1 MNNSY
6 QRIKEHIFNNLK
18 NQPSPLPDDQIKNEV
33 SSCRNLIENIGIN
46 IFKEFLPNK
55 TELTELSVTDWLRIE
70 RELETLFDVKMDL
83 GILIKDES
91 QVDRD
96 PNWWSSKY
104 KQSTDNYYWQR
115 YKTLIS
121 KSLSDG
127 VVKTIDND
135 TDIIMDNSENPLE
148 NSFSRYGMV
157 VGHVQSG
164 KTGNYSALICKAADA
179 GYKFIVVIAGG
190 INNLRD
196 QTQQRLNDS
205 FVGQDMGVQVGV
217 GIGSLDRQK
226 LPISLTTKEK
236 DFNKQDADK
245 NSQGLNFDNIKVPI
259 LIVIKKNTRT
269 LENVIN
275 WLQKQYKNKIA
286 NHSMLLIDDESDY
299 ASINTKEEEDPT
311 TINKRI
317 RKLISLFQ
325 KSVYVAY
332 TATPYANIFID
343 HQVGHDELGKDLF
356 PKDFIYAL
364 AGPDNYFGA
373 KKIFLDS
380 EGKHL
385 IAIKDYLDVFPTNH
399 KKNHQFHLL
408 PESLKDAVRHFL
420 LNIAIRHLRGQTSE
434 HNSMLVHAS
443 RFTSMHQGISMH
455 IEKYLED
462 LKVEVMAFGLLKN
475 ATLQINSIADLKAT
489 FDKRIVESEFQWDKV
504 IASLTKIISK
514 VVVREVHQST
524 TVPLVYRKDMPTNA
538 IVIGGTSLSRGYTLE
553 GLSISY
559 FLRNTLFYDTLMQMG
574 RWFGYRPG
582 YEDLCKIYL
591 PGPSIDHFSQIIEAT
606 NDLIDDFKRMAAA
619 KMTPNDFGLA
629 VKHHP
634 DSGLQVTARN
644 KQKNAKDIYFD
655 MKLDGHAKETAW
667 LSVDEKK
674 LANNLNQIR
683 LIIEDISFD
692 NVPERIGNRYLW
704 RDINKSKILEFLRSF
719 DIYGSDD
726 ELGVRTRMPI
736 KFILEYVK
744 VTNTDWDVALFSG
757 TGEKYTILDDISI
770 NKERRK
776 IVQKNDYYEVKN
788 RQVAS
793 GGAEEIL
800 LNESEK
806 KLIGKESKDIRM
818 YMKKPLLMLHILE
831 NNFPTNPNG
840 NSIAAFG
847 VSFPGGIKSQ
857 NQTIKLKI
865 NTVYLDNLRELFED
879 EGDYDD

>member
-18 NQPSPLPDDQIKNEV
+18 NQPSPLPDDQIKKEI
-33 SSCRNLIENIGIN
+33 STCRHLMTIIGLDN
-46 IFKEFLPNK
+46 FKNFLPNK
-55 TELTELSVTDWLRIE
+55 TELTELSETDWVRIE
-70 RELETLFDVKMDL
+70 RELETMFDVKMDL

-104 KQSTDNYYWQR
+104 KQSSDNYYWQR
-115 YKTLIS
+115 YKTLMS
-121 KSLSDG
+121 KSLTDG

-135 TDIIMDNSENPLE
+135 TDIIMDNLENPLE
-148 NSFSRYGMV
+148 DSFSRYGMV

-179 GYKFIVVIAGG
+179 GYNFIVVIAGG
-190 INNLRD
+190 MNNLRD
-196 QTQQRLNDS
+196 QTQQRLNES
-205 FVGQDMGVQVGV
+205 FIGQDMGLQVGV
-217 GIGSLDRQK
+217 GIGSFDRQK

-236 DFNKQDADK
+236 DFNKQDADQ
-245 NSQGLNFDNIKVPI
+245 NSQSLNFDNIKVPI
-259 LIVIKKNTRT
+259 LLVIKKNTRT
-269 LENVIN
+269 LNNVIN
-275 WLQKQYKNKIA
+275 WLQKQYKNKIT

-299 ASINTKEEEDPT
+299 ASINTNEEEDPT

-317 RKLISLFQ
+317 RKLKSLFQ

-343 HQVGHDELGKDLF
+343 HQVGHNELGKDLF

-364 AGPDNYFGA
+364 AVPGNYFGA
-373 KKIFLDS
+373 EKIFIKS
-380 EGKHL
+380 KGRHL
-385 IAIKDYLDVFPTNH
+385 IPIKDYLDVLPANH
-399 KKNHQFHLL
+399 KKNHQFQTL
-408 PESLKDAVRHFL
+408 PETLKDAIRHFL

-455 IEKYLED
+455 IDNYLEH
-462 LKVEVMAFGLLKN
+462 LKKDVTVYGLLRT
-475 ATLQINSIADLKAT
+475 ALIQSNSIADLKAT
-489 FDKRIVESEFQWDKV
+489 FDKRILESEFEWEKV
-504 IASLTKIISK
+504 ISFLTKIIST
-514 VVVREVHQST
+514 VVVREVHQIT

-591 PGPSIDHFSQIIEAT
+591 PGPSIDHFRQIIEAT

-619 KMTPNDFGLA
+619 KMTPSDFGLA

-644 KQKNAKDIYFD
+644 KQKNAKDVYFD
-655 MKLDGHAKETAW
+655 MKLDGHVKETAW
-667 LSVDEKK
+667 LSIDEKK

-683 LIIEDISFD
+683 LIIENISS
-692 NVPERIGNRYLW
+692 NTVPERLGNRYLW
-704 RDINKSKILEFLRSF
+704 RDINKSKILEFLRFF
-719 DIYGSDD
+719 DIYGSED

-736 KFILEYVK
+736 KFIVEYIK
-744 VTNTDWDVALFSG
+744 VTSTDWDVALFSG
-757 TGEKYTILDDISI
+757 TGEKYTILDTVII
-770 NKERRK
+770 QKEQRK
-776 IVQKNDYYEVKN
+776 IVQKHDYYEVQN
-788 RQVAS
+788 RQVAT
-793 GGAEEIL
+793 GGAEKIL
-800 LNESEK
+800 LNKSER
-806 KLIGKESKDIRM
+806 KLIGKESKDIRT

-831 NNFPTNPNG
+831 NKLPYKPNE

-865 NTVYLDNLRELFED
+865 NTVYLDKLKEQFED
-879 EGDYDD
+879 DDYDD

>member
-1 MNNSY
+1 MNTTY
-6 QRIKEHIFNNLK
+6 HRIKDHVFNNLK
-18 NQPSPLPDDQIKNEV
+18 NQPSPLPDDQIKNEI
-33 SSCRNLIENIGIN
+33 SSCRNLIKNIGID

-55 TELTELSVTDWLRIE
+55 TELTVLSQADWVRME

-91 QVDRD
+91 QLDRD

-104 KQSTDNYYWQR
+104 KQSSANYYWQR
-115 YKTLIS
+115 YKSLMS
-121 KSLSDG
+121 KSLSDE

-135 TDIIMDNSENPLE
+135 TDIIMDNLENPLE
-148 NSFSRYGMV
+148 NTFSRYGMV

-179 GYKFIVVIAGG
+179 GYNFIVVIAGG
-190 INNLRD
+190 MNNLRD

-205 FVGQDMGVQVGV
+205 FVGQDMGIQVGV

-259 LIVIKKNTRT
+259 LLVIKKNTRT
-269 LENVIN
+269 LENVTN
-275 WLQKQYKNKIA
+275 WLQKQYKNTIA

-311 TINKRI
+311 AINKRI

-364 AGPDNYFGA
+364 ATPDNYFGA
-373 KKIFLDS
+373 KKIFIDS

-385 IAIKDYLDVFPTNH
+385 VAIKDYSDILPANH
-399 KKNHQFHLL
+399 KKNHHFEIL
-408 PESLKDAVRHFL
+408 PESLRDAVRHFL
-420 LNIAIRHLRGQTSE
+420 LNIAIRHLSGQSNQ

-443 RFTSMHQGISMH
+443 RFTNMHQRISMH
-455 IEKYLED
+455 IEKYLEE
-462 LKVEVMAFGLLKN
+462 LKKEVMVFGLLRN
-475 ATLQINSIADLKAT
+475 AIIQSKDIADLKTT
-489 FDKRIVESEFQWDKV
+489 FDNRIVESEFQWVKV
-504 IASLTKIISK
+504 IASLTQIIST

-524 TVPLVYRKDMPTNA
+524 SVPLVYRKDMPTNA
-538 IVIGGTSLSRGYTLE
+538 IVIGGTSLSRGFTLE

-582 YEDLCKIYL
+582 YEELCRIYL

-606 NDLIDDFKRMAAA
+606 NDLIDDFERMAAA

-667 LSVDEKK
+667 LSIDENKIV
-674 LANNLNQIR
+674 NNLNQIR
-683 LIIEDISFD
+683 LIVKTISFEKE
-692 NVPERIGNRYLW
+692 PESISNNYLW
-704 RDINKSKILEFLRSF
+704 RDVNKSIVLDFLKAF
-719 DIYGSDD
+719 DIYGADD
-726 ELGVRTRMPI
+726 ELGFRTRMPI

-744 VTNTDWDVALFSG
+744 VTNTNWDVALYSG
-757 TGEKYTILDDISI
+757 EGEPYVVVNNICI
-770 NKERRK
+770 NKEKRQLERK
-776 IVQKNDYYEVKN
+776 ADYYEVKN
-788 RQVAS
+788 RQISS
-793 GGAEEIL
+793 GNAESIVFSKL
-800 LNESEK
+800 ES
-806 KLIGKESKDIRM
+806 KELGSKRKDIRLN
-818 YMKKPLLMLHILE
+818 MKKPLLMLHILE
-831 NNFPTNPNG
+831 NKSLPNSKDK
-840 NSIAAFG
+840 SIAAFG

-857 NQTIKLKI
+857 NQTIRLKI
-865 NTVYLDNLRELFED
+865 NTVYLDKLKEQFED
-879 EGDYDD
+879 DDYDD

>member
-1 MNNSY
+1 MNTSY
-6 QRIKEHIFNNLK
+6 QRIKDHVFNNLK
-18 NQPSPLPDDQIKNEV
+18 NQPSPLPDDQIKKEI
-33 SSCRNLIENIGIN
+33 STCRHLIKNIGLN
-46 IFKEFLPNK
+46 IFKDFLPDK
-55 TELTELSVTDWLRIE
+55 TELTELSEIDWVRIE
-70 RELETLFDVKMDL
+70 YELETLFDVKMDL

-96 PNWWSSKY
+96 PNWWSSKH
-104 KQSTDNYYWQR
+104 KQSSDKYYWKR

-121 KSLSDG
+121 RSLTDS

-135 TDIIMDNSENPLE
+135 TDIIMDNLENPIE
-148 NSFSRYGMV
+148 DSFSRYGMV

-179 GYKFIVVIAGG
+179 GYNFIVVIAGG
-190 INNLRD
+190 MNNLRD
-196 QTQQRLNDS
+196 QTQQRLNES
-205 FVGQDMGVQVGV
+205 FIGQDMGVQVGV
-217 GIGSLDRQK
+217 GIGNLDRQK

-236 DFNKQDADK
+236 DFNKQDADQ
-245 NSQGLNFDNIKVPI
+245 NSQSLNFDNIKVPI
-259 LIVIKKNTRT
+259 LLVIKKNTRT
-269 LENVIN
+269 LKNVID
-275 WLQKQYKNKIA
+275 WLQKQYKNKIT

-317 RKLISLFQ
+317 RKLKSLFQ

-343 HQVGHDELGKDLF
+343 HQVGHTELGKDLF

-373 KKIFLDS
+373 KKIFIDS

-462 LKVEVMAFGLLKN
+462 LKIEVMAFGLLKD
-475 ATLQINSIADLKAT
+475 ATLQSNSIADLKAT
-489 FDKRIVESEFQWDKV
+489 FDNRIVESEFQWGKV
-504 IASLTKIISK
+504 IDVLTKIVST

-591 PGPSIDHFSQIIEAT
+591 PAPSIDHFSQIIEAT
-606 NDLIDDFKRMAAA
+606 NDLIDDFKRMAVA

-667 LSVDEKK
+667 LSIDEKK
-674 LANNLNQIR
+674 LVNNLNQIR
-683 LIIEDISFD
+683 LLVKTISFEKE
-692 NVPERIGNRYLW
+692 PESISNNYLW
-704 RDINKSKILEFLRSF
+704 RDVNKSIVLNFLKGF
-719 DIYGSDD
+719 DIYGADD
-726 ELGVRTRMPI
+726 ELGFRTRMPI

-744 VTNTDWDVALFSG
+744 VTNTNWDVALYSG
-757 TGEKYTILDDISI
+757 EGEPFMLTNNISI
-770 NKERRK
+770 KKEQRQLEK
-776 IVQKNDYYEVKN
+776 KADYFEVKN
-788 RQVAS
+788 RQVSS
-793 GGAEEIL
+793 G
-800 LNESEK
+800 NSESIVFT
-806 KLIGKESKDIRM
+806 KLESKDLGSKRKDIRLN
-818 YMKKPLLMLHILE
+818 MKKPLLMLHILE
-831 NNFPTNPNG
+831 NKLIANSID

-857 NQTIKLKI
+857 NQTIRLKI
-865 NTVYLDNLRELFED
+865 NTVYLDKLKEQFED
-879 EGDYDD
+879 DDYDD